1 MRWRIYNETSII
13 FFCKYHQEWAMTS
26 NPSTRST
33 ELTPRQAEVLKVIQQ
48 HIEHTGAPPTR
59 AEIARTLGFR
69 SVNAA
74 EDHLKALAK
83 KGAISLS
90 PGTSRGIKIKASLLT
105 SAGFPIV
112 NQLKADQPILSPD
125 NFEGRLQIDPSC
137 FQSKPDF
144 LWRMQ
149 GNFLSGMGIYNNDL
163 IAFSCAGH
171 AEADQLIFCRYNNQA
186 YVRKYKKDGTDYI
199 LTGED
204 PNCPTIRIAPFQQ
217 NQFSLDAIAVGVIR
231 THFKL

>member
-1 MRWRIYNETSII
+1 MADIQQNVYNN
-13 FFCKYHQEWAMTS
+13 FFCKYHQEWVMAT

-48 HIEHTGAPPTR
+48 HIENTGAPPTR

-83 KGAISLS
+83 KGAILLS
-90 PGTSRGIKIKASLLT
+90 PGTSRGIKLKASLSGT
-105 SAGFPIV
+105 GFPV
-112 NQLKADQPILSPD
+112 LNQLKADQPILSPD
-125 NFEGRLQIDPSC
+125 NFEGRLQLEQTL
-137 FQSKPDF
+137 FQTKPDF

-149 GNFLSGMGIYNNDL
+149 GNFLSGIGVYNNDL
-163 IAFSCAGH
+163 VAFYCTDQ
-171 AEADQLIFCRYNNQA
+171 AEDHQIIFCRYNNQP
-186 YVRKYKKDGTDYI
+186 YVRKFKKEGTDYI

-204 PNCPTIRIAPFQQ
+204 PNCQPIRITPFQQ
-217 NQFSLDAIAVGVIR
+217 NQFSIEAVAVGVIR
-231 THFKL
+231 TNFKP